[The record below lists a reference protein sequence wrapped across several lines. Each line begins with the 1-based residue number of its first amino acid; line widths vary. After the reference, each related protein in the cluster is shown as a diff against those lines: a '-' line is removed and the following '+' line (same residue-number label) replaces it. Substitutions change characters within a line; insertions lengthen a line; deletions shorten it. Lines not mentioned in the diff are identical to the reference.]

1 MFFPD
6 TEASLNGVTRS
17 LITLVICAG
26 TTDSVIEFDSIYD
39 LESTHPNLSGS
50 DTLALIRSSVHES
63 YPTLVFTGIAMKS
76 ARVRA

>member
-39 LESTHPNLSGS
+39 LESTHPNLFQVQ
-50 DTLALIRSSVHES
+50 T
-63 YPTLVFTGIAMKS
+63 P
-76 ARVRA
+76 

>member
-26 TTDSVIEFDSIYD
+26 TTDSVIECDSIYD
-39 LESTHPNLSGS
+39 LESTHPNGS

-63 YPTLVFTGIAMKS
+63 YPTLVFTGIPMKS